1 MARRANEGAG
11 TNQVVGQG
19 TVGAKIARDGI
30 GLERKVEVAAGG
42 AISGQ
47 CAAVGEIENERR
59 ERPRVK

>member
-42 AISGQ
+42 TINGQ
-47 CAAVGEIENERR
+47 CTAVGEIENKGR
-59 ERPRVK
+59 ERPRME

>member
-42 AISGQ
+42 TINRQG
-47 CAAVGEIENERR
+47 AAVGEIENERR